1 MLKLWMK
8 NPVTEGENI
17 GELSLMILSRQQ
29 ESGKRKRTFFESVMS
44 LHVDAV
50 PKASFNLH

>member
-1 MLKLWMK
+1 MVLA
-8 NPVTEGENI
+8 
-17 GELSLMILSRQQ
+17 RQQ
-29 ESGKRKRTFFESVMS
+29 ETGKRKKKTFFECVMS